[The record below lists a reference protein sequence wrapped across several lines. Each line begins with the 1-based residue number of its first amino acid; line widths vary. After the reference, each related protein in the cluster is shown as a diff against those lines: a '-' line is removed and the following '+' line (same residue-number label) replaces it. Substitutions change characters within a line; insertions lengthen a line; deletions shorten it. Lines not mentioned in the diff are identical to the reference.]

1 MDTTNPKQINIME
14 RYRDLPEDIQQALFS
29 SATSDAILAIGKKNE
44 LAIDKI
50 CELVDETGLVM
61 LGITPPSDYVKNL
74 VNRLSVPQE
83 KAKAIAEEINQK
95 VFQPVRE
102 SLKKI
107 HGIAEEVKK
116 PEAPPQPKPVI
127 PTQPKPL
134 PKREDIV
141 VPSIPPIFVKKM
153 PPPVGGADLPPK
165 PDILPV
171 PKEPLP
177 QDSLAAKS
185 ALDKELSAPPSPR
198 PQQYKE
204 KDPYREIIE

>member
-1 MDTTNPKQINIME
+1 ME

-50 CELVDETGLVM
+50 GELVDETGLVM

-107 HGIAEEVKK
+107 HGIGS
-116 PEAPPQPKPVI
+116 APSSTLGVESPKTPSVFSGAV
-127 PTQPKPL
+127 KPL
-134 PKREDIV
+134 PKREDIAA
-141 VPSIPPIFVKKM
+141 PPLPPIFVKKM
-153 PPPVGGADLPPK
+153 PEPIVSK
-165 PDILPV
+165 PDIIPP
-171 PKEPLP
+171 PKEPVP

-185 ALDKELSAPPSPR
+185 ALEKELGAPPSPR